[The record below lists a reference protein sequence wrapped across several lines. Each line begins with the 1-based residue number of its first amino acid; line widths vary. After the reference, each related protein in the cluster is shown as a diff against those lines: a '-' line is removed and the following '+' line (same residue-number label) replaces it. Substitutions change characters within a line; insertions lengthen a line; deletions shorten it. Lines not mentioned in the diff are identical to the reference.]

1 MRAEAKNEAPSRIV
15 VIGAS
20 AGGIPALLALAA
32 MLPPDFPAPIVVVQ
46 HIGAYPSRL
55 AELLA
60 GRGPNPA
67 VTARDAAV
75 IRAGTIYVAPP
86 DHHVL
91 VGAGTLQL
99 TRGAKENHSRPA
111 IDPLFRTAAL
121 AYGRNAIGV
130 ILTGMLDDGAAG
142 LRAIK
147 DCGGITVVQDP
158 EEALEPAMPLSA
170 MARTQVDHVSR
181 INRMA
186 GLLSALASQPVE
198 TDMAGRPWKLQ
209 REQAASMGDNPI
221 ENLKA
226 IGHPSVFSCPDCGGV
241 MFELDDEA
249 PARFRCHT
257 GHAFS
262 MLSLTSRQEEVTGDA
277 LWVALRAMQE
287 KEMGLRRMAELFP
300 EGRERHQEL
309 IAEAKALAEAA
320 ATLRKLTTADA
331 Y

>member
-1 MRAEAKNEAPSRIV
+1 MKLV
-15 VIGAS
+15 AS
-20 AGGIPALLALAA
+20 
-32 MLPPDFPAPIVVVQ
+32 LPPDFPAPIVVVQ

-55 AELLA
+55 AELLSS
-60 GRGPNPA
+60 RGPNQAVPA
-67 VTARDAAV
+67 QEGLELKP
-75 IRAGTIYVAPP
+75 GTIYVAPS

-91 VGAGTLQL
+91 VCGDRLQL

-130 ILTGMLDDGAAG
+130 ILTGMLDDGSAG

-147 DCGGITVVQDP
+147 DCGGIAVVQDP
-158 EEALEPAMPLSA
+158 AEAPEPSMPLSA
-170 MARTQVDHVSR
+170 MAKTEVDHVIT

-186 GLLSALASQPVE
+186 GLLWTLASKPPE
-198 TDMAGRPWKLQ
+198 TDMPAPPSKLQ
-209 REQAASMGDNPI
+209 REQAASVGENAL

-226 IGHPSVFSCPDCGGV
+226 IGRPSLFSCPDCGGV
-241 MFELDDEA
+241 MFELDDDEG

-257 GHAFS
+257 GHAFG
-262 MLSLTSRQEEVTGDA
+262 MLSLADRQDEVTGEA

-300 EGRERHQEL
+300 EGERRSAL
-309 IAEAKALAEAA
+309 IAEAKALSAA
-320 ATLRKLTTADA
+320 ASTLRQLTTAEVS
-331 Y
+331 